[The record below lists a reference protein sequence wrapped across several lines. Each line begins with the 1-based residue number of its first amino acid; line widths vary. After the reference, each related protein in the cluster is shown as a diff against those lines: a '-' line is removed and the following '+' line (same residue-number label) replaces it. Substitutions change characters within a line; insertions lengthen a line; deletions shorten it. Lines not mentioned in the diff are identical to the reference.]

1 MFQPARKRKLSAP
14 PIEAR
19 VARKLF
25 PEIRPLEREPAKDR
39 ILEDLSLKRGRNSE
53 EDSEAMTSKK
63 KGRGESM
70 ETEDATTEAASA
82 PMESNESI
90 ASMVDELVNALD
102 EEEMAPA
109 KVDDDSDLELD
120 LDDTWSTQVLW
131 SSRSDVYS
139 PAHDADDELSREENL
154 AALEKSTKQV
164 LDEVCDKL
172 HSWRPYNS
180 STDTSPRSTPRD
192 VASRASEREPLIIEE
207 DDEMLPDLNLVEG
220 SSPNSGTLSKR

>member
-1 MFQPARKRKLSAP
+1 MFQPRRKRKLSAP

-53 EDSEAMTSKK
+53 EDSEARTSNK
-63 KGRGESM
+63 KGRGEPM
-70 ETEDATTEAASA
+70 ETEEATTSAASA
-82 PMESNESI
+82 PMESDASI
-90 ASMVDELVNALD
+90 ADELSNALD
-102 EEEMAPA
+102 EEVASA
-109 KVDDDSDLELD
+109 KIDDEEESDLELD
-120 LDDTWSTQVLW
+120 FDDTWSMQGMW

-139 PAHDADDELSREENL
+139 PTQGDADDEASREECL

-220 SSPNSGTLSKR
+220 SSPDSGTLSKR

>member
-1 MFQPARKRKLSAP
+1 MSAP

-25 PEIRPLEREPAKDR
+25 PEMRPLEREPAKDR
-39 ILEDLSLKRGRNSE
+39 ILEELSVKRGRNSE
-53 EDSEAMTSKK
+53 EDSEASNK
-63 KGRGESM
+63 KGRGEPM
-70 ETEDATTEAASA
+70 ETEEATTSVASA
-82 PMESNESI
+82 PMESDESI
-90 ASMVDELVNALD
+90 VDELVHALVEEVAPAKADD
-102 EEEMAPA
+102 EEE
-109 KVDDDSDLELD
+109 SDLELD
-120 LDDTWSTQVLW
+120 FDDTWSMQGMW

-139 PAHDADDELSREENL
+139 PAHDADDECSREENL

-207 DDEMLPDLNLVEG
+207 DELLPDLNLVWAPG
-220 SSPNSGTLSKR
+220 PDSASPNSGTLSKR

>member
-1 MFQPARKRKLSAP
+1 MSAP
-14 PIEAR
+14 PVEAR

-25 PEIRPLEREPAKDR
+25 PDVMLLEREPAKDR
-39 ILEDLSLKRGRNSE
+39 ILDDLSRKRGRNSE
-53 EDSEAMTSKK
+53 EDSEAITSKK
-63 KGRGESM
+63 KGCGEPM
-70 ETEDATTEAASA
+70 ETEEATTAASA
-82 PMESNESI
+82 PMESDESI
-90 ASMVDELVNALD
+90 IDELVHALVEEVAPANPD
-102 EEEMAPA
+102 EE
-109 KVDDDSDLELD
+109 SDLELD
-120 LDDTWSTQVLW
+120 FDDTWSMQGMW

-139 PAHDADDELSREENL
+139 PAHDADDERSREENL

-207 DDEMLPDLNLVEG
+207 EELLPDLNLVWAP
-220 SSPNSGTLSKR
+220 SPDSASPNSGTLSKR

>member
-1 MFQPARKRKLSAP
+1 MSAP

-25 PEIRPLEREPAKDR
+25 PEMRPLEREPAKDR
-39 ILEDLSLKRGRNSE
+39 ILDDLSMKRGRVSE
-53 EDSEAMTSKK
+53 EDSEARTSTK
-63 KGRGESM
+63 KGRGEPM
-70 ETEDATTEAASA
+70 ETEEATTSAASA
-82 PMESNESI
+82 PMESDESI
-90 ASMVDELVNALD
+90 ADELSNALD
-102 EEEMAPA
+102 EEEVVPA
-109 KVDDDSDLELD
+109 KVDEESDLELD
-120 LDDTWSTQVLW
+120 FDDTWSTQAMW

-139 PAHDADDELSREENL
+139 PTQGDADDEASREECL

-192 VASRASEREPLIIEE
+192 VVSRASEREPLIIEE
-207 DDEMLPDLNLVEG
+207 DEMLPDLSLVEG
-220 SSPNSGTLSKR
+220 SSPTSGTLSKR

>member
-1 MFQPARKRKLSAP
+1 MSAP
-14 PIEAR
+14 PVEAR

-25 PEIRPLEREPAKDR
+25 PDVMLLEREPAKDR
-39 ILEDLSLKRGRNSE
+39 ILDDLSRKRGRNSE
-53 EDSEAMTSKK
+53 EDSEAITSKK
-63 KGRGESM
+63 KGCGEPM
-70 ETEDATTEAASA
+70 ETEEATTAASA
-82 PMESNESI
+82 PMESDESI
-90 ASMVDELVNALD
+90 IDELVHALV
-102 EEEMAPA
+102 EEVAPA
-109 KVDDDSDLELD
+109 EIEDESDAELD
-120 LDDTWSTQVLW
+120 FDDTWSMQGMW

-139 PAHDADDELSREENL
+139 PAHDADDERSREENL

-207 DDEMLPDLNLVEG
+207 EELLPDLNLVWAP
-220 SSPNSGTLSKR
+220 SPNSASPDSGTMSKR

>member
-1 MFQPARKRKLSAP
+1 MFQPVRKRKLSAP

-39 ILEDLSLKRGRNSE
+39 VLDDLSLKRGRNSE
-53 EDSEAMTSKK
+53 EDSEARTSNK

-70 ETEDATTEAASA
+70 EIEETAATA
-82 PMESNESI
+82 PMESDESI
-90 ASMVDELVNALD
+90 ADELSNALD

-180 STDTSPRSTPRD
+180 STDTSPRSPRD

-207 DDEMLPDLNLVEG
+207 DEMMPDLNLVEG
-220 SSPNSGTLSKR
+220 SSPTSGTLSKR

>member
-1 MFQPARKRKLSAP
+1 M
-14 PIEAR
+14 
-19 VARKLF
+19 ARKLF

-53 EDSEAMTSKK
+53 EDSEARTLNKR
-63 KGRGESM
+63 GRGDSM
-70 ETEDATTEAASA
+70 EIEEATTSAASA
-82 PMESNESI
+82 PMESDESI
-90 ASMVDELVNALD
+90 ADELSNALD
-102 EEEMAPA
+102 EEEVASA
-109 KVDDDSDLELD
+109 NIEEESDLELD
-120 LDDTWSTQVLW
+120 FDDTWSTQAMW

-139 PAHDADDELSREENL
+139 PSHDADDEGSREECL

-207 DDEMLPDLNLVEG
+207 DEMMPDLNLVEG
-220 SSPNSGTLSKR
+220 SSPTSGTLSKR

>member
-1 MFQPARKRKLSAP
+1 MSAP
-14 PIEAR
+14 PVEAR

-25 PEIRPLEREPAKDR
+25 PDVRLLEREPAKDR
-39 ILEDLSLKRGRNSE
+39 KLDDLSRKRGRNSE
-53 EDSEAMTSKK
+53 EDSEAITSKK
-63 KGRGESM
+63 KGCGEPM
-70 ETEDATTEAASA
+70 ETEEATTAASA
-82 PMESNESI
+82 PMESDESI
-90 ASMVDELVNALD
+90 VDELVHAII
-102 EEEMAPA
+102 EEVAPA
-109 KVDDDSDLELD
+109 KIEDESDVELD
-120 LDDTWSTQVLW
+120 FDDTWSMQGMW

-139 PAHDADDELSREENL
+139 PAHDADDERSREENL

-207 DDEMLPDLNLVEG
+207 EELLPDLNLVWAP
-220 SSPNSGTLSKR
+220 SPNSASPNSGALSKR

>member
-1 MFQPARKRKLSAP
+1 MCAP
-14 PIEAR
+14 PVEAR

-25 PEIRPLEREPAKDR
+25 PDVRLLEREPAKDR
-39 ILEDLSLKRGRNSE
+39 ILDDLSRKRGRNSG
-53 EDSEAMTSKK
+53 EDSEAITSKK
-63 KGRGESM
+63 KGCDEPM
-70 ETEDATTEAASA
+70 ETEEAATAASA
-82 PMESNESI
+82 PMESDESI
-90 ASMVDELVNALD
+90 VDELVHAIV
-102 EEEMAPA
+102 EEMAPA
-109 KVDDDSDLELD
+109 NIEDESDAELD
-120 LDDTWSTQVLW
+120 FDDTWSMQGMW

-139 PAHDADDELSREENL
+139 PAHDADDERSREENL

-207 DDEMLPDLNLVEG
+207 EELLPDLNLVWAP
-220 SSPNSGTLSKR
+220 SPDSASPNSGTLSKR

>member
-1 MFQPARKRKLSAP
+1 MIRALW
-14 PIEAR
+14 
-19 VARKLF
+19 

-39 ILEDLSLKRGRNSE
+39 VLDDLSLKRGRNE
-53 EDSEAMTSKK
+53 EESEARTSNK

-70 ETEDATTEAASA
+70 EVEEATTSAASA
-82 PMESNESI
+82 PMESDESI
-90 ASMVDELVNALD
+90 ADELSNALD
-102 EEEMAPA
+102 EEVASAGEE
-109 KVDDDSDLELD
+109 SDLDLD
-120 LDDTWSTQVLW
+120 FDDTWSTQAMW

-139 PAHDADDELSREENL
+139 PTQGDADDEASREECL

-192 VASRASEREPLIIEE
+192 VVSRASEREPLIIEE
-207 DDEMLPDLNLVEG
+207 EELLPDLNLVEG
-220 SSPNSGTLSKR
+220 SSPTSGTLSKR

>member
-1 MFQPARKRKLSAP
+1 MVRT
-14 PIEAR
+14 
-19 VARKLF
+19 LF
-25 PEIRPLEREPAKDR
+25 PEIRPLEREPAMDR
-39 ILEDLSLKRGRNSE
+39 MLDELSLKRGRNSE
-53 EDSEAMTSKK
+53 EDSEARTSNK

-70 ETEDATTEAASA
+70 EVEEATTSAASA
-82 PMESNESI
+82 PMESDESI
-90 ASMVDELVNALD
+90 ADELSNALD
-102 EEEMAPA
+102 EEEVAPA
-109 KVDDDSDLELD
+109 KIDEESDLELD
-120 LDDTWSTQVLW
+120 FDDTWSTQAMW

-139 PAHDADDELSREENL
+139 PTQGDADDEASREECL

-207 DDEMLPDLNLVEG
+207 EELLPDLNLVEG
-220 SSPNSGTLSKR
+220 SSPNSGTLAKR

>member
-1 MFQPARKRKLSAP
+1 MSAP

-25 PEIRPLEREPAKDR
+25 PEMRPLEREPAKDR
-39 ILEDLSLKRGRNSE
+39 ILDDLSRKRGRNSG
-53 EDSEAMTSKK
+53 EDSEAITSKK
-63 KGRGESM
+63 KECGEPM
-70 ETEDATTEAASA
+70 ETEEATTAASA
-82 PMESNESI
+82 PMESDESI
-90 ASMVDELVNALD
+90 VDELVHALV
-102 EEEMAPA
+102 EEVAPA
-109 KVDDDSDLELD
+109 KMEDESDVELD
-120 LDDTWSTQVLW
+120 FDDTWSMQGMW

-139 PAHDADDELSREENL
+139 PAHDADDERSREENL

-207 DDEMLPDLNLVEG
+207 EELMPDLNLVWAP
-220 SSPNSGTLSKR
+220 STNSASPNSGTMSKR

>member
-1 MFQPARKRKLSAP
+1 MSAP
-14 PIEAR
+14 PVEAR

-25 PEIRPLEREPAKDR
+25 PDVRLLEREPAKDR
-39 ILEDLSLKRGRNSE
+39 MLDELSLKRGRNSE
-53 EDSEAMTSKK
+53 EDSEARTSNK

-70 ETEDATTEAASA
+70 ETEEATTSAASA
-82 PMESNESI
+82 PMESDESI
-90 ASMVDELVNALD
+90 ADELSNALD
-102 EEEMAPA
+102 EEEVASA
-109 KVDDDSDLELD
+109 KIDDESDLELD
-120 LDDTWSTQVLW
+120 FDDTWSMQGMW

-139 PAHDADDELSREENL
+139 PTQGDADDEASREECL

-180 STDTSPRSTPRD
+180 STDTSPRSNPRD

-207 DDEMLPDLNLVEG
+207 EELLPDLNLVWAP
-220 SSPNSGTLSKR
+220 SPDSASPNSGTLSKR

>member
-1 MFQPARKRKLSAP
+1 MSAP
-14 PIEAR
+14 PVEAR

-25 PEIRPLEREPAKDR
+25 PDVRLLEREPAKDR
-39 ILEDLSLKRGRNSE
+39 ILDDLSRKRGRNSE

-63 KGRGESM
+63 KGCGEPM
-70 ETEDATTEAASA
+70 ETEEATTSVASA
-82 PMESNESI
+82 PMESDESI
-90 ASMVDELVNALD
+90 VDELVHTLVEEVAPAKADD
-102 EEEMAPA
+102 EEE
-109 KVDDDSDLELD
+109 SDLELD
-120 LDDTWSTQVLW
+120 FDDTWSMQGMW

-139 PAHDADDELSREENL
+139 PAHDADDERSREENL

-207 DDEMLPDLNLVEG
+207 EELLPDLNLVWAP
-220 SSPNSGTLSKR
+220 SPNSASPNSGALLKR

>member
-1 MFQPARKRKLSAP
+1 MFQPVRKRKLSAP

-25 PEIRPLEREPAKDR
+25 PGVRPLEREPAKDR
-39 ILEDLSLKRGRNSE
+39 LLDELSLKRGRNSE
-53 EDSEAMTSKK
+53 EDSEARTSKK

-70 ETEDATTEAASA
+70 EIEEATTSAASA
-82 PMESNESI
+82 PMESDESI
-90 ASMVDELVNALD
+90 ADELSNALD
-102 EEEMAPA
+102 EEVASA
-109 KVDDDSDLELD
+109 KVDEESDLELD
-120 LDDTWSTQVLW
+120 FDDTWSTQAMW

-139 PAHDADDELSREENL
+139 PTQGDADDEASREECL

-172 HSWRPYNS
+172 NSWRPYNS

-192 VASRASEREPLIIEE
+192 VVSRASEREPLIIEE
-207 DDEMLPDLNLVEG
+207 DELLPDLNLVEG
-220 SSPNSGTLSKR
+220 SSPNSGTLAKR

>member
-1 MFQPARKRKLSAP
+1 MSAP
-14 PIEAR
+14 PVEAR

-25 PEIRPLEREPAKDR
+25 PEMRPLEREPAKDR
-39 ILEDLSLKRGRNSE
+39 ILDDLSQKRGRNSG
-53 EDSEAMTSKK
+53 EDSEP
-63 KGRGESM
+63 M
-70 ETEDATTEAASA
+70 ETEEATTAASA
-82 PMESNESI
+82 PMETDESI
-90 ASMVDELVNALD
+90 VDELVHALVEEVAPAKAGD
-102 EEEMAPA
+102 EEE
-109 KVDDDSDLELD
+109 SDLELD
-120 LDDTWSTQVLW
+120 FDDTWSMQGMW

-139 PAHDADDELSREENL
+139 PAHDADDERSREENL

-207 DDEMLPDLNLVEG
+207 EELMPDLNLVWAP
-220 SSPNSGTLSKR
+220 SPNSASPNSGTMSKR